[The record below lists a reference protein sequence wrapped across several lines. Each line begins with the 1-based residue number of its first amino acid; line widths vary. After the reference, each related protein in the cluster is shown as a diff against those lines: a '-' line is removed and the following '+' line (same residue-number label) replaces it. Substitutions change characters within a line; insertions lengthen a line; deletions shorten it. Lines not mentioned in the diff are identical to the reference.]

1 MKQPIHVSLVMGV
14 ASGMPCKPNWVDVRV
29 RPARPSSA
37 FSCARALT
45 MPHRAQLLKDEIS
58 PETHWQTIAIGR
70 ADQAQ
75 TARRPAATARAPRRA
90 SEPLSRPVPRL

>member
-1 MKQPIHVSLVMGV
+1 
-14 ASGMPCKPNWVDVRV
+14 
-29 RPARPSSA
+29 
-37 FSCARALT
+37 

-75 TARRPAATARAPRRA
+75 TARAAQPRRRARRA